1 MTQSPIACRRS
12 VTPIPHRKTTSM
24 SVKADRL
31 KKVSISA
38 SAAMTQRARELAAEG
53 IKVVSLS
60 SGEPDFPTPAHAIEA
75 AHVAALAGDTKYPP
89 MDGTPALK
97 AAIIRKFKRDNNLD
111 YDASQI
117 VVSGGGKQV
126 IFNAML
132 ATCNPG
138 DEVVIPTPSW
148 VSYADIVRFA
158 GGVPVAVP
166 CHEKTGFKLR
176 PEELEAAITPRTK
189 WLFLNFPN
197 NPTGAACSRAE
208 MAAIAE
214 VMLRHPNVWI
224 MTDDIYEH
232 LVYDN
237 FQFCTMAEVEPMLYE
252 RVLTMNG
259 VSKAYAMTGWRLG
272 FCAGPEELISAV
284 SNVNGQN
291 GGGIA
296 TLTQAAAT
304 AALDGPQDLLKERAA
319 IYKKRR
325 DFVLDKLSEVEGL
338 RCHRPEGAFYIY
350 PNISGLIGKTSKGGR
365 KIETDVD
372 FVMALV
378 EEHHVATVQGAA
390 YGMSPFFRISY
401 ATSMEKLDE
410 GCARIAQFCRDMR

>member
-1 MTQSPIACRRS
+1 MPAI
-12 VTPIPHRKTTSM
+12 
-24 SVKADRL
+24 ADRL
-31 KKVSISA
+31 KNVSISA
-38 SAAMTQRARELAAEG
+38 SAAMTQRARELAARG
-53 IKVVSLS
+53 VKVVSLS
-60 SGEPDFPTPAHAIEA
+60 SGEPDFPTPEHAVEA
-75 AHVAALAGDTKYPP
+75 AHEAALAGDTKYPP

-97 AAIIRKFKRDNNLD
+97 AAIARKFKRDNNLD
-111 YDASQI
+111 YDVSQI

-126 IFNAML
+126 IFNAIL

-138 DEVVIPTPSW
+138 DEVVIPAPSW
-148 VSYADIVRFA
+148 VSYADIVKFA

-166 CHEKTGFKLR
+166 CYEQAGFKLR
-176 PEELEAAITPRTK
+176 PEDLDAAITPRTK

-214 VMLRHPNVWI
+214 VMLRHPHVWI

-232 LVYDN
+232 LVYDD
-237 FQFCTMAEVEPMLYE
+237 FEFCTIAEVEPRLYD

-272 FCAGPEELISAV
+272 FCGGPKDLIAAV

-291 GGGIA
+291 SGG
-296 TLTQAAAT
+296 TSTVTQAAAT
-304 AALDGPQDLLKERAA
+304 AALDGPQDLLKTRAA
-319 IYKKRR
+319 IYRERR
-325 DFVLDKLSEVEGL
+325 DFVLQRLAEVKEL
-338 RCHRPEGAFYIY
+338 RCHKPEGAFYIF
-350 PNISGLIGKTSKGGR
+350 PNISPLIGKTTKGGR

-378 EEHHVATVQGAA
+378 DEHHVATVQGAA

-401 ATSMEKLDE
+401 ATSTEKLAE
-410 GCARIAQFCRDMR
+410 GCARIAQFCHDMK

>member
-1 MTQSPIACRRS
+1 
-12 VTPIPHRKTTSM
+12 M
-24 SVKADRL
+24 SVIADRL
-31 KKVSISA
+31 KNVSISA
-38 SAAMTQRARELAAEG
+38 SAAMTQRARELAAKG

-75 AHVAALAGDTKYPP
+75 AHAAALAGDTKYPP

-148 VSYADIVRFA
+148 VSYADIVKFA

-166 CHEKTGFKLR
+166 CHEQAGFKLR
-176 PEELEAAITPRTK
+176 PEDLEAAITPRTK

-232 LVYDN
+232 LVYDD
-237 FQFCTMAEVEPMLYE
+237 FQFCTIAEVEPRLYD

-272 FCAGPEELISAV
+272 FCAGPKELISAV

-319 IYKKRR
+319 IYKTRR

-365 KIETDVD
+365 RIETDVD

-401 ATSMEKLDE
+401 ATSMEKLAD
-410 GCARIAQFCRDMR
+410 GCARIAQFCKDMR

>member
-1 MTQSPIACRRS
+1 
-12 VTPIPHRKTTSM
+12 M
-24 SVKADRL
+24 SAIADRL
-31 KKVSISA
+31 KNVSISA
-38 SAAMTQRARELAAEG
+38 SAAMTQRARELAANG

-75 AHVAALAGDTKYPP
+75 AHAAALAGDTKYPP

-97 AAIIRKFKRDNNLD
+97 SAIIRKFKRDNNLD

-148 VSYADIVRFA
+148 VSYADIVKFA

-166 CHEKTGFKLR
+166 CHEETGFKLR
-176 PEELEAAITPRTK
+176 PEDLEVAITPRTK

-208 MAAIAE
+208 MAAIAK
-214 VMLRHPNVWI
+214 VMLRHPHVWI

-232 LVYDN
+232 LVYDD
-237 FQFCTMAEVEPMLYE
+237 FQFCTIAEVEPRLYE

-272 FCAGPEELISAV
+272 FCAGPKDLISAV

-296 TLTQAAAT
+296 TLTQAAAI

-319 IYKKRR
+319 IYKERR
-325 DFVLDKLSEVEGL
+325 DFVLDKLSEVDGL

-401 ATSMEKLDE
+401 ATSMEQLGE

>member
-1 MTQSPIACRRS
+1 ML
-12 VTPIPHRKTTSM
+12 M
-24 SVKADRL
+24 SVAAERL
-31 KKVSISA
+31 KNVSISA
-38 SAAMTQRARELAAEG
+38 SAAMTQRARELAANG

-60 SGEPDFPTPAHAIEA
+60 SGEPDFPTPANAIEA
-75 AHVAALAGDTKYPP
+75 AYSAALKGETKYPP
-89 MDGTPALK
+89 MDGTAALK
-97 AAIIRKFKRDNNLD
+97 AAISRKFKRDNNLD
-111 YDASQI
+111 YDPNQI

-148 VSYADIVRFA
+148 VSYADIVKFA

-166 CHEKTGFKLR
+166 CFEQAGFKLR
-176 PEELEAAITPRTK
+176 PQDLEAALTPRTK

-214 VMLRHPNVWI
+214 VMLRHPDVFI
-224 MTDDIYEH
+224 LTDDIYEH
-232 LVYDN
+232 LVYDD
-237 FQFCTMAEVEPMLYE
+237 FEFCTIAEVEPRLHD

-272 FCAGPEELISAV
+272 FCASGSKELMAAI

-291 GGGIA
+291 GGGIS
-296 TLTQAAAT
+296 TLTQAAAI
-304 AALDGPQDLLKERAA
+304 AALDGPQDLLRERAA
-319 IYKKRR
+319 IYRERR
-325 DFVLDKLSEVEGL
+325 DFVIDKLSQVEGL
-338 RCHRPEGAFYIY
+338 RCHKPEGAFYVY
-350 PNISGLIGKTSKGGR
+350 PNMSGLIGKTSRGGR
-365 KIETDVD
+365 KIATDVD

-378 EEHHVATVQGAA
+378 DEHHVATVQGTA
-390 YGMSPFFRISY
+390 YGMSPYFRISY
-401 ATSMEKLDE
+401 ATSMENLEE

>member
-1 MTQSPIACRRS
+1 
-12 VTPIPHRKTTSM
+12 M
-24 SVKADRL
+24 SIKADRL
-31 KKVSISA
+31 KNVSISA

-75 AHVAALAGDTKYPP
+75 AHAAALAGDTKYPP

-148 VSYADIVRFA
+148 VSYADIVKFA

-166 CHEKTGFKLR
+166 CHEETGFKLR
-176 PEELEAAITPRTK
+176 PEDLEAAITPRTK

-197 NPTGAACSRAE
+197 NPTGAACTRAE
-208 MAAIAE
+208 MTAIAE
-214 VMLRHPNVWI
+214 VMLRHPHVWI

-232 LVYDN
+232 LVYDD
-237 FQFCTMAEVEPMLYE
+237 FQFCTMAEVEPRLYD

-272 FCAGPEELISAV
+272 FCAGPKDLISAV

-325 DFVLDKLSEVEGL
+325 DFVLDRLSEVEGL

-350 PNISGLIGKTSKGGR
+350 PNMSGLIGKTSKGGR

>member
-1 MTQSPIACRRS
+1 
-12 VTPIPHRKTTSM
+12 M
-24 SVKADRL
+24 SAISDRL
-31 KKVSISA
+31 KNVSISA
-38 SAAMTQRARELAAEG
+38 SAAMTQRARELAANG

-75 AHVAALAGDTKYPP
+75 AHAAALAGDTKYPP

-97 AAIIRKFKRDNNLD
+97 AAIIRKFKRDNKLD

-138 DEVVIPTPSW
+138 EEVVIPTPSW
-148 VSYADIVRFA
+148 VSYADIVKFA

-166 CHEKTGFKLR
+166 CHEQTGFKLR
-176 PEELEAAITPRTK
+176 PEDLEAAITPRTK

-232 LVYDN
+232 LVYDD
-237 FQFCTMAEVEPMLYE
+237 FQFCTIAEVEPRLYE

-272 FCAGPEELISAV
+272 FCAGPKELISAV

-304 AALDGPQDLLKERAA
+304 AALDGPQALLKERAA
-319 IYKKRR
+319 IYKERR
-325 DFVLDKLSEVEGL
+325 DFVLDRLSEVEGL

-378 EEHHVATVQGAA
+378 DEHHVATVQGAA

-401 ATSMEKLDE
+401 ATSMEKLGE
-410 GCARIAQFCRDMR
+410 GCSRIAQFCRDMH

>member
-1 MTQSPIACRRS
+1 
-12 VTPIPHRKTTSM
+12 
-24 SVKADRL
+24 
-31 KKVSISA
+31 
-38 SAAMTQRARELAAEG
+38 
-53 IKVVSLS
+53 
-60 SGEPDFPTPAHAIEA
+60 
-75 AHVAALAGDTKYPP
+75 

-148 VSYADIVRFA
+148 VSYADIVKFA

-166 CHEKTGFKLR
+166 CHEQAGFKLR
-176 PEELEAAITPRTK
+176 PEDLEAAITPRTK

-232 LVYDN
+232 LVYDD
-237 FQFCTMAEVEPMLYE
+237 FQFCTIAEVEPRLYD

-272 FCAGPEELISAV
+272 FCAGPKDLISAV

-319 IYKKRR
+319 IYKERR
-325 DFVLDKLSEVEGL
+325 DFVLDRLSEVEGL

-378 EEHHVATVQGAA
+378 DEHHVATVQGAA

-401 ATSMEKLDE
+401 ATSMEKLGE
-410 GCARIAQFCRDMR
+410 GCARIAQFCKDMR